1 MKLYCKIKRDGIW
14 SWMVA
19 DDPWKVATAR
29 ALCECRVC
37 RPGKPEI
44 VSHSEDCGDHELG
57 SPCCDEMAAVAR
69 RKDSTSG
76 VE

>member
-1 MKLYCKIKRDGIW
+1 MKLYCKIKIDGVW
-14 SWMVA
+14 SWLSA

-37 RPGKPEI
+37 RPGKPDV
-44 VSHSEDCGDHELG
+44 VSQEEEDCDCTGAPPHKPSDHLTPE
-57 SPCCDEMAAVAR
+57 EFHQF
-69 RKDSTSG
+69 G